1 MPETSL
7 LSRFAPL
14 QTIICCPHSRSALS
28 LVNTVELIKR
38 LPEEERPRVPE
49 GAVGAFVSESSQ
61 TAYPIVGRIVCFLDQ
76 DSLRLWPSERTG
88 REAENSSIQ
97 QSVKRWYDDFGWIR
111 NEAGIYNDTALF
123 SQQSVTAHG
132 AYEVASHL
140 SLLDRLSGG
149 DFLLDAASGPITH
162 AEYLA
167 YSWPYKHRV
176 CVDMSLV
183 ALREAEAKLEEKDF
197 CCMADICHLPF
208 RDGVF
213 EGIVSNY
220 TIQHVEEPQQS
231 EAVAELYRVLKQRSH
246 LCIINELRR
255 SSVHRTLVLAI
266 KAITKV
272 LRLLSVGGARVNRQ
286 NHAQLSHSP
295 KPPHPLY
302 AYFQDLAWWRNQA
315 RSLTD
320 CYALEGLQLFSKD
333 EFELFFGQSM
343 RAAKTLRALEVLF
356 PGVAARMCS
365 YLLVDFFKPPGQS

>member
-1 MPETSL
+1 MPETSP

-14 QTIICCPHSRSALS
+14 QTIVCCPDSRSALS
-28 LVNTVELIKR
+28 LVNTVELVRR

-49 GAVGAFVSESSQ
+49 GTVGAFVSESSQ
-61 TAYPIVGRIVCFLDQ
+61 TAYPIVGGIVCFLDQ
-76 DSLRLWPSERTG
+76 NSLRLRPSEPTG

-132 AYEVASHL
+132 VYELASHL

-149 DFLLDAASGPITH
+149 DFLLDAASGPIAH

-167 YSWPYKHRV
+167 FSWPYKHRV
-176 CVDMSLV
+176 CVDISLV
-183 ALREAEAKLEEKDF
+183 ALREAEAKLEGKGF
-197 CCMADICHLPF
+197 CCMADVSHLPF

-213 EGIVSNY
+213 DGIVSNY
-220 TIQHVEEPQQS
+220 TIQHIEEPQQS

-255 SSVHRTLVLAI
+255 SRAHRTLVLTM

-272 LRLLSVGGARVNRQ
+272 LRLLSIGGTRVNRQ
-286 NHAQLSHSP
+286 NHAQLSPSP
-295 KPPHPLY
+295 KPPHFPY
-302 AYFQDLAWWRNQA
+302 AYLQGLAWWRHQA

-320 CYALEGLQLFSKD
+320 CYALEGLRLFSKD
-333 EFELFFGQSM
+333 EFERFFGQSM

-356 PGVAARMCS
+356 PGLAARMCS
-365 YLLVDFFKPPGQS
+365 YLLVDFFKPPAQS